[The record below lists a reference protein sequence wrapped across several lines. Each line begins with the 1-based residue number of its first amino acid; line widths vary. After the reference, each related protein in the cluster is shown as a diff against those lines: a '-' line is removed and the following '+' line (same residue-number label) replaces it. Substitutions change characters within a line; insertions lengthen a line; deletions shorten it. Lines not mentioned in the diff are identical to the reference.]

1 MATRLR
7 PPGPAELIHI
17 RELLSADEQVRG
29 AFSVPELRER
39 DRAFGRETTELVRD
53 PLAQVMAWHHQH
65 EGLHAQRNTA
75 ARGLALACVLVGVVA
90 GAITAFGSFFYDGG
104 QRVNVLLVLALF
116 GLFPLLS
123 IIAFVIASFSRD
135 GLAAISGGHFGTI
148 IARVMPCAQLSKV
161 AGLASG
167 TAGPEVAKW
176 LLLGWSQCLGLG
188 FGAGALGV
196 AIALILFTDL
206 AFGWS
211 TTIEVSSDTFLSA
224 VRAAALPWQ
233 LWLPQAV
240 PDESLINASR
250 YFRISTNTA
259 RDVDPIVL
267 ARWWPFVVMAM
278 LCYGVLPRLV
288 TLAVARW
295 RLRVACAQALLN
307 DSRVIRLLQRM
318 NTPLVRTQ
326 SPQSEQRTGSPAG
339 SPAPMQVFVDLPTAE
354 QWQVV
359 NWAAVPVHQGAIDQL
374 LRGAQRGSAV
384 RARHAAGGARSS
396 TQDSELIAQLAE
408 QSPDLADAVLVIAKS
423 WEPPTLDL
431 MDFIS
436 ALRSALADHTVLAI
450 MPLAVQH
457 GAPAAPSAAHHV
469 AWQHALGRAQLGN
482 VHAVIVRE
490 E

>member
-17 RELLSADEQVRG
+17 RELLSADEQARG
-29 AFSVPELRER
+29 TLSVTELRER
-39 DRAFGRETTELVRD
+39 DRAFGRETAELVRD
-53 PLAQVMAWHHQH
+53 PLTQVMAWHHQH
-65 EGLHAQRNTA
+65 EGVRAQLNTA
-75 ARGLALACVLVGVVA
+75 ARGLALACAIVGALA

-116 GLFPLLS
+116 GIFPLLS
-123 IIAFVIASFSRD
+123 IIAFVVASFSRD
-135 GLAAISGGHFGTI
+135 GLAAISGGQLGTI
-148 IARVMPCAQLSKV
+148 IARVMPCVQLSKV

-176 LLLGWSQCLGLG
+176 LLLGWSQYLGLG

-196 AIALILFTDL
+196 AMALILFTDL

-233 LWLPQAV
+233 SWLPQAV
-240 PDESLINASR
+240 PDEPLINASR

-326 SPQSEQRTGSPAG
+326 SPRSEQRTG

-384 RARHAAGGARSS
+384 RATHAAGGARSS
-396 TQDSELIAQLAE
+396 TQDNELIAQLAE
-408 QSPDLADAVLVIAKS
+408 QSGEIGDAVLVIAKS

-431 MDFIS
+431 MDFIN
-436 ALRSALADHTVLAI
+436 ALRSALANHTVLAI
-450 MPLAVQH
+450 MPMALQH
-457 GAPAAPSAAHHV
+457 GAPAAPSAAHHL

-482 VHAVIVRE
+482 VHAVVVQE
-490 E
+490 EEA